1 MKDSIQVSLI
11 VAATLIVLALIGTYV
26 IFQIIPVR
34 AGTTISSQGTADI
47 KAMPDLIT
55 LYFNIETKGTTA
67 NESTEANKI
76 ILDSIKSNLKY
87 LVKESEIKTISFQT
101 YENFDWSYSTKRS
114 LGYKTTH
121 SLKVEINAS
130 DSEKIGLVIDAVS
143 SANGLISYINYE
155 LSQASQNKYKAE
167 ALKQATQDAKLKAEA
182 IASGANKKLGKL
194 VSISDSSY
202 NYYPWRAYSNDAMA
216 SGVAVKEA
224 AAQAISIQP
233 DTQDITATVS
243 VTYQVK

>member
-1 MKDSIQVSLI
+1 MENSIKVSLI
-11 VAATLIVLALIGTYV
+11 VAATLVILALIGTYV

-34 AGTTISSQGTADI
+34 AGTTISSQGNADI

-55 LYFNIETKGTTA
+55 LYFNIETKGTNA
-67 NESTEANKI
+67 NESTEANKVV
-76 ILDSIKSNLKY
+76 LDNIKSNLKY
-87 LVKESEIKTISFQT
+87 LVKESEIKTISFRT
-101 YENFDWSYSTKRS
+101 YEDFDWSYSTRRS

-121 SLKVEINAS
+121 SLKIEINAS
-130 DSEKIGLVIDAVS
+130 DNEKIGLVIDAVS

-155 LSQASQNKYKAE
+155 LSQESQNKYKAE
-167 ALKQATQDAKLKAEA
+167 ALKQATQDAKLKAES
-182 IASGANKKLGKL
+182 IASGAGKRLGKL
-194 VSISDSSY
+194 VSISDTGY

-216 SGVAVKEA
+216 SGAEVKSA
-224 AAQAISIQP
+224 ATQAISIQP